1 MFFTMFENLCKQ
13 AGKST
18 TRVGQELGIPK
29 TTVSYWRNKK
39 GFVPKQDVLKSICDY
54 FDVPISYFF
63 DGNIKKEPAVID
75 RFSHDYYL
83 LDDEDKKAVDA
94 LVSALLSNSKY
105 QKENVG

>member
-1 MFFTMFENLCKQ
+1 MFENLCKQ

-63 DGNIKKEPAVID
+63 DGNIKKETAVID

-83 LDDEDKKAVDA
+83 LDDEDKKP
-94 LVSALLSNSKY
+94 LMPLFRHYY
-105 QKENVG
+105 QILNTKKKMSDNTL